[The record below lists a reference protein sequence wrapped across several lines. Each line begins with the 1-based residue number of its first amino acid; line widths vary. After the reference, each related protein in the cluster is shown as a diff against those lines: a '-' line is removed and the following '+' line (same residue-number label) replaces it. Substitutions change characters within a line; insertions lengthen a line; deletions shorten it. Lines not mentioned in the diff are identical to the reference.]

1 MGDIKNKLLRL
12 NFSRNTGG
20 SYINLDFSDLG
31 DKLEEAQHQLDF
43 MVLRDMLKYV
53 PSRGGRLAE
62 EIVEANNNAP
72 DGVVVV
78 YPNTSVV
85 PYSHYQ
91 WEGEKFVFP
100 AGTGA
105 YKGGRK
111 VPSGEPLHY
120 RSASAERHWDEAV
133 IRDCKDKWVSM
144 LQRMLSTN

>member
-1 MGDIKNKLLRL
+1 MGDIKNKLLKL

-78 YPNTSVV
+78 YPNTL
-85 PYSHYQ
+85 PYGHYQ
-91 WEGEKFVFP
+91 WEGEKYVW
-100 AGTGA
+100 GSSGA
-105 YKGGRK
+105 YKGGK
-111 VPSGEPLHY
+111 KIPSGEPLHY

-133 IRDCKDKWVSM
+133 IRDCKDKWIEAI
-144 LQRMLSTN
+144 QRMFK